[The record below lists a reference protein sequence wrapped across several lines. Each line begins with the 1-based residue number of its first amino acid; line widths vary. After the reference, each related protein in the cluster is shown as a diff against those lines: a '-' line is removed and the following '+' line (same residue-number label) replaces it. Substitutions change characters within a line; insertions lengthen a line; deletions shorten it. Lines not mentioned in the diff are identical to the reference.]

1 MKNLENTLSKFV
13 PESEAKIDAPFW
25 ETGVNPVTMTKIHD
39 TYDWVEDENK
49 TVNYNYQ
56 F

>member
-1 MKNLENTLSKFV
+1 MKNPKFV
-13 PESEAKIDAPFW
+13 QDSEAVTNAPFW

-39 TYDWVEDENK
+39 TYDWTEDEKN
-49 TVNYNYQ
+49 TVDYNYQ